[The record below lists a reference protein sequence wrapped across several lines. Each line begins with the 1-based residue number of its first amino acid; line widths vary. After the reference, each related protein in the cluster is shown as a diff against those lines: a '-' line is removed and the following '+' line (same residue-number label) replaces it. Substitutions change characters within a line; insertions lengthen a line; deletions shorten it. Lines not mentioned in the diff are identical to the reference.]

1 MTVKKIA
8 EVFGIKSYEINMLLT
23 ELGYQKKARGGYILL
38 KDKLGEQK
46 LFRKKGENSVPY
58 IEWKD
63 FILKNNALKKAVK
76 EFKAPTEVPSN
87 KFSQKKEEE
96 HVPFDRTKFKAEFR
110 TIDGHFV
117 RSKAEVIIDNWLY
130 MNGIVHAYERRVPIE
145 EELYSDFYLP
155 KERIY
160 IEFWGLEND
169 AKYIQRKEEKIDLY
183 KKYGIKLLE
192 LNEEDV
198 KNIDDTLPL
207 KLLKLG
213 VSTI

>member
-1 MTVKKIA
+1 MKAKEIA
-8 EVFGIKSYEINMLLT
+8 SNFGIKSFEINMLLT
-23 ELGYQKKARGGYILL
+23 ELGYQKKSKSGYILL

-46 LFRKKGENSVPY
+46 LFRKKGEKSVPY

-63 FILKNNALKKAVK
+63 FIIKNNALKKAIK
-76 EFKAPTEVPSN
+76 EFKAPAEVPEVP
-87 KFSQKKEEE
+87 QKKEENQIL
-96 HVPFDRTKFKAEFR
+96 FDRTKFKAEFR

-169 AKYIQRKEEKIDLY
+169 AKYSKRKEEKINLY

>member
-1 MTVKKIA
+1 MKTKEIA
-8 EVFGIKSYEINMLLT
+8 SSVELKAFEVNNILT

-46 LFRKKGENSVPY
+46 LFKKKGESSTPY

-63 FILKNNALKKAVK
+63 FILRNNAFLKAVK
-76 EFKAPTEVPSN
+76 DFKGPKVVPMEAEQS
-87 KFSQKKEEE
+87 SKEATL
-96 HVPFDRTKFKAEFR
+96 FDRTKFKAEFR
-110 TIDGHFV
+110 TIDGHYV

-160 IEFWGLEND
+160 IEFWGLEDNP
-169 AKYIQRKEEKIDLY
+169 AYSKRKEEKKNLY
-183 KKYGIKLLE
+183 KRYRIKLLE
-192 LNEEDV
+192 LNENDV
-198 KNIDDTLPL
+198 KNIDDVLPL

>member
-1 MTVKKIA
+1 MKAKEIA
-8 EVFGIKSYEINMLLT
+8 SNFGIKSFEINMLLT
-23 ELGYQKKARGGYILL
+23 ELGYQKKSKSGYILL

-63 FILKNNALKKAVK
+63 FIIKNNALKKAIK
-76 EFKAPTEVPSN
+76 EFKAPAEVPEVP
-87 KFSQKKEEE
+87 QKKEENQIL
-96 HVPFDRTKFKAEFR
+96 FDRTKFKAEFR

-169 AKYIQRKEEKIDLY
+169 AKYSQRKEEKINLY